1 MEPATIAHLRITNWK
16 LPTANYKIMLID
28 ILFLAMMVI
37 AVFKGMRNGLIV
49 ALFSIIGWV
58 VGLYAAFMFSGL
70 AENYLKGVLNL
81 SPRVLSIV
89 AFILVFSLVSLLVN
103 LGARIVEKLIGL
115 TPIGWLN
122 RLGGIFFYVLLYAL
136 IFSVMIYFAEKVRL
150 VSEET
155 VSSSRM
161 YPWVKPLAEII
172 ELPFIN

>member
-1 MEPATIAHLRITNWK
+1 M
-16 LPTANYKIMLID
+16 MLID
-28 ILFLAMMVI
+28 VLFLAMMVM

-49 ALFSIIGWV
+49 AVFSIIGWV

-70 AENYLKGVLNL
+70 AETYLKGVLNL
-81 SPRVLSIV
+81 SPRILSIV
-89 AFILVFSLVSLLVN
+89 AFILVFSLVIFLVN
-103 LGARIVEKLIGL
+103 LGARIVEKVIGI

-122 RLGGIFFYVLLYAL
+122 RLGGIFFYVLLYTL

-155 VSSSRM
+155 VSSSKV
-161 YPWVKPLAEII
+161 YPWVKPVARII

>member
-1 MEPATIAHLRITNWK
+1 
-16 LPTANYKIMLID
+16 MLID
-28 ILFLAMMVI
+28 ILFLVMMVI

-49 ALFSIIGWV
+49 ALFSIIGWI

-70 AENYLKGVLNL
+70 AETYLKGVLNL
-81 SPRVLSIV
+81 SPRVLSII
-89 AFILVFSLVSLLVN
+89 AFVLIFSLVVLLIN
-103 LGARIVEKLIGL
+103 LGARIIEKVIGL

-155 VSSSRM
+155 VSSSKV
-161 YPWVKPLAEII
+161 YPWVKPIAQLV